1 GRRGRRE
8 DPQGA
13 QARAVQGQGHPL
25 RERVRAEEGR
35 QGREG
40 GDGLMA
46 RAPKQAAL
54 ARRHA
59 RVRKKVTGDAAR
71 PRLAV
76 FRSNRHI
83 YAQLIDDRGAS
94 TLAQASDREVGDTGN
109 KVAAAKAVGS
119 LIATRAKAAGIE
131 RAVFD
136 RGGRLYH
143 GRVAALAEGAREGG
157 LQI

>member
-1 GRRGRRE
+1 M
-8 DPQGA
+8 A
-13 QARAVQGQGHPL
+13 AKTKN
-25 RERVRAEEGR
+25 EGR
-35 QGREG
+35 
-40 GDGLMA
+40 L
-46 RAPKQAAL
+46 
-54 ARRHA
+54 RRHA
-59 RVRKKVTGDAAR
+59 RVRKKVSGAAER

-83 YAQLIDDRGAS
+83 YAQLIDDVRAV
-94 TLAQASDREVGDTGN
+94 TLVAASDAEVAGKDKT
-109 KVAAAKAVGS
+109 VRAKAVGE
-119 LIATRAKAAGIE
+119 LIASRAKEAGID